1 MSAQDKTSRTL
12 SAVTASSAVNSEPMT
27 ASRVAP
33 LMSRSSIEPSARANS
48 GLRNLA
54 SKKEDS
60 SARMNL
66 QARRFQ
72 RSRRH
77 ALEQYQIFDMV
88 EYMM

>member
-1 MSAQDKTSRTL
+1 MSAQDNTSRTL
-12 SAVTASSAVNSEPMT
+12 SAATASSAVNSEPIT

-33 LMSRSSIEPSARANS
+33 LMSRSSMEPSAHANS

-66 QARRFQ
+66 RARGFQ
-72 RSRRH
+72 R
-77 ALEQYQIFDMV
+77 
-88 EYMM
+88 